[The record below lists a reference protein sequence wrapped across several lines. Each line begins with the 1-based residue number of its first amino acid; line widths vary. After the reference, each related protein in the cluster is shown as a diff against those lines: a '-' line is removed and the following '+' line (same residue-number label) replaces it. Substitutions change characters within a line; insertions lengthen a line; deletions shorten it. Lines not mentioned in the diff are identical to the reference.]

1 MTEFNFTLPHG
12 LAGDFREDNREDY
25 DNYDKTKYTVS
36 RQGTMRLA
44 TARDE
49 ITVQND
55 PRVKANP
62 AYAVL
67 IYLSLV
73 ITRLENL
80 SQITP
85 QILEN
90 LSVLDLAYLRE
101 FYNRINQHREAHIS
115 LQCPHCQ
122 QQLEVEFALAG
133 E

>member
-1 MTEFNFTLPHG
+1 MTEFSFTLPHG
-12 LAGDFREDNREDY
+12 LIGEDANTY
-25 DNYDKTKYTVS
+25 
-36 RQGTMRLA
+36 RQGIMRLA

-55 PRVKANP
+55 IRVKENP

-73 ITRLENL
+73 ITRIGNI

-85 QILEN
+85 QLLEN
-90 LSVLDLAYLRE
+90 LSVLDLSYLRE

-122 QQLEVEFALAG
+122 QQLKVDLALAG

>member
-12 LAGDFREDNREDY
+12 LVGDRNTIY
-25 DNYDKTKYTVS
+25 

-55 PRVKANP
+55 PKVKENR
-62 AYAVL
+62 AYQML

-73 ITRLENL
+73 ITRLGDL
-80 SQITP
+80 SKVKP
-85 QILEN
+85 QLLEN

-101 FYNRINQHREAHIS
+101 FYNRINQHQQAHIS
-115 LQCPHCQ
+115 LECPHCQ
-122 QQLEVEFALAG
+122 QQLEVELALAG

>member
-12 LAGDFREDNREDY
+12 LIGDFGKTESLCGQVREKIY
-25 DNYDKTKYTVS
+25 

-55 PRVKANP
+55 PRIKENP

-73 ITRLENL
+73 ITSLEDL
-80 SQITP
+80 SNITP
-85 QILEN
+85 QLLEN

-122 QQLEVEFALAG
+122 QQLAVELALAG
-133 E
+133 EL